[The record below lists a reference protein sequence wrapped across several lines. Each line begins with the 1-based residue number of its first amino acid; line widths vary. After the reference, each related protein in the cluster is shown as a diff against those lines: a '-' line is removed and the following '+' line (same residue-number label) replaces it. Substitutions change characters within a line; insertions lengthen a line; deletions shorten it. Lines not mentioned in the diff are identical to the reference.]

1 MRRRSRKLL
10 VTLALLIALAVVWQ
24 RVRFVVFLPL
34 TVGQFAL
41 LLLLIA
47 GIVYLALDHL
57 FNRTSR

>member
-1 MRRRSRKLL
+1 MRRRSSKLL

-41 LLLLIA
+41 LLLLVA
-47 GIVYLALDHL
+47 GIIYLTLDHL
-57 FNRTSR
+57 FNRTGR

>member
-10 VTLALLIALAVVWQ
+10 ATLALLIALAVVWQ

-57 FNRTSR
+57 FKRTSR